1 MPSGGTWTGLR
12 GKKPPGYCKP
22 MKRMC
27 INSRVG
33 LDDLQRYLK
42 VVCFYDSIKYI
53 NVISKYNTNIFI
65 KPSEEYAQNK
75 TQFLFYYL
83 FKKLFLQ
90 SEDVCTLLTT

>member
-12 GKKPPGYCKP
+12 GKKPPGYCKL

-42 VVCFYDSIKYI
+42 VVCFYDSIKYS
-53 NVISKYNTNIFI
+53 VFSVLYPLKVSHTKKSKR
-65 KPSEEYAQNK
+65 Q
-75 TQFLFYYL
+75 
-83 FKKLFLQ
+83 
-90 SEDVCTLLTT
+90 